1 MKKLIYAAGV
11 LSLGGASLS
20 VLVAEGESKPW
31 TVSLTTQGF
40 YDSNI
45 NTQPDGDG
53 KIASWGIYVA
63 PSVDYTKVWDA
74 STLTLGAGYGAT
86 YFFDTQDA
94 QGNDTL
100 GSNWQQSAN
109 FDVDFKHNFSPR
121 MSLDVRDNFQL
132 FQNASQ
138 VLTGQTGRIQ
148 GNNIANDGGINLS
161 VEICPRWSAVVGYQN
176 LLYSFEEDQ
185 YAARLDR
192 MENYG
197 TLDLKYLLK
206 PTTIALVGAKAGN
219 VDYNSGLGLF
229 FPGMPVND
237 SSNPNSTI
245 RNTRTYFAYG
255 GVEHSFSPNFTGSL
269 KAGAQIQDWVNYDAE
284 TQVSPFLDANLSYA
298 YAANSKMQVGVIHRA
313 NATDAIGFDPNS
325 PVLNQESTAFYA
337 NLSHAITAKLTGTV
351 LATYQNSEFVGGT
364 WNGETE
370 NWWSV
375 GATLGYAFTRN
386 LSGVVS
392 YYFDSINSQV
402 NFEGDYYRNYN
413 RNRVFFGVVA
423 SY

>member
-11 LSLGGASLS
+11 LSLGGASLA
-20 VLVAEGESKPW
+20 VQAADGESKPW

-53 KIASWGIYVA
+53 KIGSWGIYVT

-74 STLTLGAGYGAT
+74 STLTLGAAYGAT
-86 YFFDTQDA
+86 YFLDT
-94 QGNDTL
+94 GDTL
-100 GSNWQQSAN
+100 GSDWQQSAN

-121 MSLDVRDNFQL
+121 MSLDISDSFQV

-138 VLTGQTGRIQ
+138 VLMGQTGRID
-148 GNNIANDGGINLS
+148 GNNIGNDGSINLS
-161 VEICPRWSAVVGYQN
+161 VEIAPRWSTVIGYQN
-176 LLYSFEEDQ
+176 LLYSYEEDN

-197 TLDLKYLLK
+197 TVDIKFLLK
-206 PTTIALVGAKAGN
+206 PTTVVLVGAKAGN

-229 FPGMPVND
+229 FPGLPVD
-237 SSNPNSTI
+237 SDFNPDSTI

-255 GVEHSFSPNFTGSL
+255 GLEHSFSPNFTGSL
-269 KAGAQIQDWVNYDAE
+269 KAGAQIQDWVNFETE
-284 TQVSPFLDANLSYA
+284 TQVSPYLDANLTYA
-298 YAANSKMQVGVIHRA
+298 YTVGSRVQLGVIHRA
-313 NATDAIGFDPNS
+313 NATDAIGFDLQS
-325 PVLNQESTAFYA
+325 PVLNQESTAFYV
-337 NLSHAITAKLTGTV
+337 NLSHAITAKLTGTI

-364 WNGETE
+364 WNGDTE

-375 GATLGYAFTRN
+375 GSTLNYAFTRN

-392 YYFDSINSQV
+392 YYFDSLDSQV
-402 NFEGDYYRNYN
+402 NVAGDYYRNYN

-423 SY
+423 TY